1 MKAEAVGITDF
12 HPRDKSAE
20 KVRRRSKILRRSSSS
35 RMYQDSKG
43 LPYMKTTVAVKT
55 LKGILLKSCI
65 RAFTVDFTNL
75 GGGGVEDVLRSALKF
90 HGGRGNQRR
99 VEPRHRSVVSC
110 CTLVALHMYLVILFA
125 ACPRLCHAI
134 IFSGLQNHTNK
145 TEARATNIPIDLH
158 IHSNSQSN

>member
-75 GGGGVEDVLRSALKF
+75 GGGGGWR
-90 HGGRGNQRR
+90 
-99 VEPRHRSVVSC
+99 
-110 CTLVALHMYLVILFA
+110 M
-125 ACPRLCHAI
+125 
-134 IFSGLQNHTNK
+134 FSGQ
-145 TEARATNIPIDLH
+145 P
-158 IHSNSQSN
+158 